1 MPILRAWR
9 RTGLFRCLDLNQSR
23 SGAASRVAAG
33 AGFAYSPPRSA
44 HGCLPA
50 RVRFPGM
57 PAVGPLSRAAQ
68 NGFYPARL
76 SSRRH
81 GPEFPAAVQFD
92 HSQRGSRERWS
103 HHATVSGASTTCGRP
118 LAREPKEFHHM
129 TFESL
134 GLSPA
139 LLRALTEQNYNTPTP
154 IQAEAIPLALAGHDL
169 LGGAQTG
176 TGKTAAFGLPLL
188 NRLSK
193 QTAVNGFRRPRALVL
208 VPTRE
213 LAVQVTESLRGYG
226 KHLRMGISAIYGGAG
241 MGPQVEMFRRGV
253 DVLVATP
260 GRLIDHM
267 ERGTAKLDSI
277 EILVLDEADRMLDMG
292 FLPAMKR
299 ILAKLPRERQTML
312 FSATFESQLK
322 QLALEFMR
330 EPKQVQVAA
339 QNTIAETIA
348 HRAHVVDVARKRDLL
363 VDILSKRHTDRVIVF
378 GRTKHGC
385 NRLAEQLEESGLS
398 AVAIHGNKSQ
408 AQRQKALRDFKAGK
422 ARVLVATDVAARG
435 LDIPDLPLV
444 INYDLPMVAED
455 YIHRIGRTGR
465 NGASGEALSFV
476 APEEGGLLRQIQRM
490 LKADVELV
498 VVEGFAPSR
507 AIQMNAPLP
516 NPRQKAPRKPAH
528 RPHGKPAA
536 RHAHAGPKQH
546 RGGGQGRGSRNG
558 VSNG

>member
-1 MPILRAWR
+1 
-9 RTGLFRCLDLNQSR
+9 
-23 SGAASRVAAG
+23 
-33 AGFAYSPPRSA
+33 
-44 HGCLPA
+44 
-50 RVRFPGM
+50 
-57 PAVGPLSRAAQ
+57 
-68 NGFYPARL
+68 
-76 SSRRH
+76 
-81 GPEFPAAVQFD
+81 
-92 HSQRGSRERWS
+92 
-103 HHATVSGASTTCGRP
+103 
-118 LAREPKEFHHM
+118 M

-139 LLRALTEQNYNTPTP
+139 LLRALAEQNYTTPTP
-154 IQAEAIPLALAGHDL
+154 IQAQAIPLALAGHDL

-188 NRLSK
+188 HRLSK
-193 QTAVNGFRRPRALVL
+193 QTPGNGFRRPRALVL

-213 LAVQVTESLRGYG
+213 LAVQVNDSVRGYA
-226 KHLRMGISAIYGGAG
+226 KHLRMHSSAIFGGAG

-267 ERGTAKLDSI
+267 DRGTVKLDAI
-277 EILVLDEADRMLDMG
+277 EMLVLDEADRMLDMG

-299 ILAKLPRERQTML
+299 ILAKLPRDRQTMM

-322 QLALEFMR
+322 ALAVEFMR
-330 EPKQVQVAA
+330 TPKQVQVAA
-339 QNTIAETIA
+339 QNAIVQTIT
-348 HRAHVVDVARKRDLL
+348 HRAHPVDVSRKRDLL
-363 VDILSKRHTDRVIVF
+363 VQILSTRHTDQAIVF

-385 NRLAEQLEESGLS
+385 NRLAEQLEESGLV

-408 AQRQKALRDFKAGK
+408 AQRQKALNQFKAGK

-435 LDIPDLPLV
+435 LDIPNLPLV

-455 YIHRIGRTGR
+455 YVHRIGRTGR
-465 NGASGEALSFV
+465 NGASGEALSLV
-476 APEEGGLLRQIQRM
+476 APEEGGLLRQVQNM
-490 LKADVELV
+490 LRTDVELV
-498 VVEGFAPSR
+498 VVDGFAPSR
-507 AIQMNAPLP
+507 AIQFNAPLP

-546 RGGGQGRGSRNG
+546 RTGGQGRGSRSG
-558 VSNG
+558 VSGG

>member
-1 MPILRAWR
+1 
-9 RTGLFRCLDLNQSR
+9 
-23 SGAASRVAAG
+23 
-33 AGFAYSPPRSA
+33 
-44 HGCLPA
+44 
-50 RVRFPGM
+50 
-57 PAVGPLSRAAQ
+57 
-68 NGFYPARL
+68 
-76 SSRRH
+76 
-81 GPEFPAAVQFD
+81 
-92 HSQRGSRERWS
+92 
-103 HHATVSGASTTCGRP
+103 
-118 LAREPKEFHHM
+118 M
-129 TFESL
+129 TFETL

-139 LLRALTEQNYNTPTP
+139 LLRALADQNYNTPTP
-154 IQAEAIPLALAGHDL
+154 IQAQAIPLALAGHDL

-188 NRLSK
+188 HRLAK
-193 QTAVNGFRRPRALVL
+193 QTAVNGFRRPRALIL

-213 LAVQVTESLRGYG
+213 LAVQVTDNLRGYA

-267 ERGTAKLDSI
+267 DRGTVKLDAI

-299 ILAKLPRERQTML
+299 ILGKLPRARQTMM
-312 FSATFESQLK
+312 FSATFEAQLK
-322 QLALEFMR
+322 ALAVEFMR

-339 QNTIAETIA
+339 QNTIAQTIA
-348 HRAHVVDVARKRDLL
+348 HRAHPIDVARKRDLL
-363 VDILSKRHTDRVIVF
+363 IDILAKRHTDQAIVF

-385 NRLAEQLEESGLS
+385 NRLAEQLEDAGLV

-408 AQRQKALRDFKAGK
+408 AQRQKALNSFKAGK

-435 LDIPDLPLV
+435 LDIPNLPLV

-465 NGASGEALSFV
+465 NGASGEALSLV
-476 APEEGGLLRQIQRM
+476 APEEGGLLRQVQNM
-490 LKADVELV
+490 LKAEVEVV
-498 VVEGFAPSR
+498 VVEGFEPSR
-507 AIQMNAPLP
+507 PIQLNAPLP
-516 NPRQKAPRKPAH
+516 NPRQQKQGPRKPAH
-528 RPHGKPAA
+528 RPHGKPAQ

-546 RGGGQGRGSRNG
+546 RGGGQGRGSRSG
-558 VSNG
+558 VGG